1 MSHPEHTVKS
11 RVAAISILASAV
23 MAAAKFVVGIAIGSL
38 ALISEALHSSVDLV
52 ATVIT
57 WLVVRVSG
65 KPADKEHHYGHGKLE
80 SLSALGVIAMLY
92 VLAGGILV
100 ESWSRLRE
108 GAIPPTL
115 SAIPFIVLL
124 IDIGVNFWRARA
136 LHRTARDTKSQALA
150 ADALHFAS
158 DVLGSLA
165 VIAGLALSGLGYA
178 WGDAAAAI
186 GVAVVISL
194 LGLRLARS
202 TVETLLDRAPEGVS
216 EKAAAAIK
224 AVPGVVG
231 VERLRV
237 RMVGPT
243 HFIDAIV
250 QVPRTFPIDR
260 VDEIK
265 RKAQAAV
272 TRALDDADL
281 TFTAVP
287 VARDNESVR
296 ERIMVIARNSGLAV
310 HHVTVH
316 DLGGKLTVSID
327 LEVDGGMELT
337 AAHDIAQDL
346 ERNIRDEF
354 GEDVEVDTHIEPLE
368 PELPHGVDAAPDRV
382 ETIRTALTRFAA
394 DSAIHDIHS
403 VRVRDTDAGEIVN
416 FHCHAAPSMSVIEV
430 HENVD
435 EIERALRRAFP
446 AVKRVISHAEPPDAQ
461 SNPANAGRVLV
472 SDSPR
477 RCVARVIRRWTRFIF
492 INESLTLDRPRK
504 LDSNRC
510 DSEVAGGSAEL
521 GAEDFAI
528 SFPWGL
534 KAWRAHTRR
543 ARASNPIR
551 SRDWRSR
558 SRNRPIIGS

>member
-1 MSHPEHTVKS
+1 MRHPEHNVKS
-11 RVAAISILASAV
+11 RVAAISIFASAA

-38 ALISEALHSSVDLV
+38 ALISEALHSSVDLI
-52 ATVIT
+52 ATVVT
-57 WLVVRVSG
+57 WLVVQVSG
-65 KPADKEHHYGHGKLE
+65 KPADAQHHYGHGKIE

-108 GAIPPTL
+108 GAAPPTL

-124 IDIGVNFWRARA
+124 VDIAVNFWRARA

-165 VIAGLALSGLGYA
+165 VIIGLTLSGLGYA
-178 WGDAAAAI
+178 WGDAAAAV

-250 QVPRTFPIDR
+250 QVPRTYPIDR
-260 VDEIK
+260 IDEIK
-265 RKAQAAV
+265 RKAQDAV
-272 TRALDDADL
+272 TKALDDADL

-287 VARDNESVR
+287 VARNNESVR
-296 ERIMVIARNSGLAV
+296 ERIMVIARNAGLAV

-327 LEVDGGMELT
+327 LEVDGEMELT
-337 AAHDIAQDL
+337 AAHDIAHQL

-368 PELPHGVDAAPDRV
+368 PELPLGVDAAPDRV
-382 ETIRTALTRFAA
+382 ETIRTALARIAA

-403 VRVRDTDAGEIVN
+403 VRVRNTDAGEIVN

-461 SNPANAGRVLV
+461 
-472 SDSPR
+472 
-477 RCVARVIRRWTRFIF
+477 
-492 INESLTLDRPRK
+492 
-504 LDSNRC
+504 
-510 DSEVAGGSAEL
+510 
-521 GAEDFAI
+521 
-528 SFPWGL
+528 
-534 KAWRAHTRR
+534 
-543 ARASNPIR
+543 
-551 SRDWRSR
+551 
-558 SRNRPIIGS
+558 

>member
-1 MSHPEHTVKS
+1 MSHPAHNVKS
-11 RVAAISILASAV
+11 RVAAVSILASAT

-57 WLVVRVSG
+57 WMVVRVSG
-65 KPADKEHHYGHGKLE
+65 KPADEEHHYGHGKLE

-108 GAIPPTL
+108 GAAPPIL

-124 IDIGVNFWRARA
+124 IDIAVNFWRARA
-136 LHRTARDTKSQALA
+136 LHRAARDTKSQALA

-165 VIAGLALSGLGYA
+165 VIIGLALSGLGYA

-216 EKAAAAIK
+216 EKATAAIK
-224 AVPGVVG
+224 AVPGVVD

-250 QVPRTFPIDR
+250 QVPRTYPIDR
-260 VDEIK
+260 IDEIK
-265 RKAQAAV
+265 RKAQDAV
-272 TRALDDADL
+272 AKALDDADL

-327 LEVDGGMELT
+327 LEVDGAMELT
-337 AAHDIAQDL
+337 AAHDIAHEL

-368 PELPHGVDAAPDRV
+368 PELPLGVDATPDRV
-382 ETIRTALTRFAA
+382 ETIRTALARFAS

-461 SNPANAGRVLV
+461 
-472 SDSPR
+472 
-477 RCVARVIRRWTRFIF
+477 
-492 INESLTLDRPRK
+492 
-504 LDSNRC
+504 
-510 DSEVAGGSAEL
+510 
-521 GAEDFAI
+521 
-528 SFPWGL
+528 
-534 KAWRAHTRR
+534 
-543 ARASNPIR
+543 
-551 SRDWRSR
+551 
-558 SRNRPIIGS
+558 